1 MKKLIL
7 LCLCIS
13 AFLSPIFAENIDDN
27 QIIEKLNSGNT
38 KELEMDFKLQSFNS
52 CENMEEVM

>member
-7 LCLCIS
+7 LCLCITS
-13 AFLSPIFAENIDDN
+13 FIAPSYAEDIDDN

-38 KELEMDFKLQSFNS
+38 KELEMDFTLQKFNS
-52 CENMEEVM
+52 CKNMEEVM